1 LALAGLW
8 LLWRAPET
16 ASVARALALLLGP
29 GTAFVIGWG
38 VPEDGGYFLG
48 HAVFHVV
55 LVAALFRRIPRAAAG
70 VAAVALV
77 AQVVLTRHGLQR
89 FDARFDPADR
99 VRLAADTLGP
109 HGYLGKIAYLAP
121 DVTIWLPGVEEVE
134 LAGRLRT
141 GFDAGLPPHELA
153 DAVAPALAAALA
165 DRSVAVDVS
174 YRTERF
180 DLAGP
185 DFPPYVDA
193 FVDAVLAHFDV
204 ELCSRGTWTFAVLRP
219 R

>member
-1 LALAGLW
+1 
-8 LLWRAPET
+8 
-16 ASVARALALLLGP
+16 
-29 GTAFVIGWG
+29 
-38 VPEDGGYFLG
+38 
-48 HAVFHVV
+48 V
-55 LVAALFRRIPRAAAG
+55 LVAALFMRIPRAAAG

-77 AQVVLTRHGLQR
+77 AQVVLTQRSLQR
-89 FDARFDPADR
+89 FDERFDPAER
-99 VRLAADTLGP
+99 VRLAAETLGA

-134 LAGRLRT
+134 LTGRLRA
-141 GFDAGLPPHELA
+141 GFDAGLPPDELA
-153 DAVAPALAAALA
+153 RAVAPALAAAMA

-185 DFPPYVDA
+185 EFPPYVDE
-193 FVDAVLAHFDV
+193 FVDALLAHFDV